1 MYSALI
7 LCAGKN
13 SRLIG
18 FKKKIIKPLILF
30 KNKTLLE
37 HHFKI
42 LEQIKIKNIFINTHK
57 NKKFFFILKK
67 KKKLSF
73 KIIDEKILKGTAGVV
88 FSNYKK
94 FDKNIL
100 IMYGDNYLSINIKNF
115 FSFFENNN
123 LDFLMGVYKK
133 KDFSNSGYVDF
144 DKNNNIKKIIEKNPL
159 FTKKTGY
166 ANAGIYLFKK
176 KFFKNI
182 KKNKFLDFSHDI
194 FSQKIFNKKC
204 KVYKIKSCTTFDTV
218 SLIKKNL
225 NLR

>member
-13 SRLIG
+13 TRLKKL
-18 FKKKIIKPLILF
+18 KKKIIKPLIF
-30 KNKTLLE
+30 FQNKTLLE
-37 HHFKI
+37 HHLDILNKI
-42 LEQIKIKNIFINTHK
+42 NIQDIFINTHK
-57 NKKFFFILKK
+57 NKEPFFLLKK
-67 KKKLSF
+67 KNKLNF
-73 KIIDEKILKGTAGVV
+73 KIINEKILKGTAGVV

-94 FDKNIL
+94 LNKNIL
-100 IMYGDNYLSINIKNF
+100 IVYGDNYLNINIKNF

-133 KDFSNSGYVDF
+133 KDFSNSGYIEF
-144 DKNNNIKKIIEKNPL
+144 DNRNCIKKFIEKNPL
-159 FTKKTGY
+159 FNKKSGY

-182 KKNKFLDFSHDI
+182 KKNKFLDFSKDI
-194 FSQKIFNKKC
+194 FSQKIFNKKS
-204 KVYKIKSCTTFDTV
+204 KVYKIKSCTTFDTA

-225 NLR
+225 NMR